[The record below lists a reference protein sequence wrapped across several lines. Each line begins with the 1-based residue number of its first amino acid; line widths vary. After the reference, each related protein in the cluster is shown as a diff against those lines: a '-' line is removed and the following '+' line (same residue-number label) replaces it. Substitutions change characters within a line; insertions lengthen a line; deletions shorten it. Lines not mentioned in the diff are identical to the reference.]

1 MLQNTRFFFFRTQSC
16 VVVHRLFFFSFP
28 FGVEK
33 TYVRVS
39 SHFGCLHEHISKN
52 KKREEEKKGSI
63 CSILLASD
71 KEIHSGLKPLL
82 R

>member
-1 MLQNTRFFFFRTQSC
+1 MCECQVISVVYMNTFQ
-16 VVVHRLFFFSFP
+16 
-28 FGVEK
+28 K
-33 TYVRVS
+33 T
-39 SHFGCLHEHISKN
+39 
-52 KKREEEKKGSI
+52 KREKKKKKGSI